1 MGFIAALMLSYMPEE
16 ESFWVLRALL
26 SSGCDDTA
34 EGCGPGRKGPKHA
47 MRLMYDRQMRKT
59 TKLLFVYGKLLE
71 KFTPRAFAHL
81 ERMGVNVALFA
92 TQWFV
97 TVFTYNFPF
106 ELVVRVWDQVRS
118 GFVQFLILISLF

>member
-47 MRLMYDRQMRKT
+47 MRLMC
-59 TKLLFVYGKLLE
+59 
-71 KFTPRAFAHL
+71 KFRASLREASHL
-81 ERMGVNVALFA
+81 RA
-92 TQWFV
+92 
-97 TVFTYNFPF
+97 
-106 ELVVRVWDQVRS
+106 
-118 GFVQFLILISLF
+118 